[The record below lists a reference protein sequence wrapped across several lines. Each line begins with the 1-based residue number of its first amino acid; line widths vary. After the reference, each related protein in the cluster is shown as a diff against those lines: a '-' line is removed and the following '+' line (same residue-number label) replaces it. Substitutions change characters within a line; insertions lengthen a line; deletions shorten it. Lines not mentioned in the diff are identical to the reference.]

1 MDKLGQDAI
10 LAREEKRLS
19 GAARELSA
27 LRGEVASDAVA
38 DYFLR
43 KKVLVGYETAV
54 AGLLGLTSARD
65 CCAAW
70 LRNWMASTS
79 ACPVSTWRSAISSTT
94 TVSRSPQRQN
104 TATSTRS
111 PSAGSTSTGRSTV
124 SCWARSIPSV
134 PSPRS
139 GGVSALL
146 SGRRG

>member
-65 CCAAW
+65 SLREILGDQITVRRNENGDLVAEIAA
-70 LRNWMASTS
+70 
-79 ACPVSTWRSAISSTT
+79 SSTASASQMSVVAGAGFGLYLLEPT
-94 TVSRSPQRQN
+94 TILIR
-104 TATSTRS
+104 
-111 PSAGSTSTGRSTV
+111 
-124 SCWARSIPSV
+124 
-134 PSPRS
+134 
-139 GGVSALL
+139 
-146 SGRRG
+146 